1 MIESDVVKDQELN
14 CWKATL
20 KLDLPPITVIKFAS
34 EKRDLHRSITREVEN
49 IVSEYLEKNLEI

>member
-1 MIESDVVKDQELN
+1 MIDADVIKDPELN

-20 KLDLPPITVIKFAS
+20 KITLPTIAIVKIES
-34 EKRDLHRSITREVEN
+34 EKRDLLRSVKREVSD